1 MLSYQPSTSPSLEGN
16 VIAKA
21 ACRAMDADVL
31 RRTTQLVGRLPGWL
45 TERGGPRKPSPAELG
60 PTGLTPLAGP
70 PGTYVFEN

>member
-1 MLSYQPSTSPSLEGN
+1 
-16 VIAKA
+16 
-21 ACRAMDADVL
+21 MDADVL

-70 PGTYVFEN
+70 PGTYIFES